1 LGYLWFIYHNREV
14 SYRSALN
21 LTISRKQA
29 KLYQDKGFDV
39 QKWDSL
45 VEEAN
50 AYRKEIK
57 QIASEYDVE
66 WDEKADEKDEK
77 VTEAMKKVRDDKKNT
92 RKDKDE
98 KDGDD
103 D

>member
-1 LGYLWFIYHNREV
+1 MGYLWFIYHNREV